1 MNRNWLLPEY
11 IEDILPPFSWRL
23 ERARRDILDLF
34 WSHGYELIQPPLLE
48 YLESLLT
55 GTGRDLDLKTFKL
68 VDELSGRHMGLR
80 ADITPQVAR
89 IDAHLMNYKGV
100 NRLCYSGSVLQTKP
114 DNMMGTREPLQI
126 GAELFGHAGLESD
139 FEIQSLMVEALALA
153 GVKEVVIDLGHVAIF
168 RALVSQSEKSAAREM
183 DLFQA
188 LQRKDARLLSELTA
202 DLDSGLKQAFRAL
215 PNLNGDIG
223 VLATAR
229 LQLPANTSGPRPAPI
244 HAALDELERLG
255 AMLSRRN
262 IRAAYDL
269 AELRGYHYHSG
280 IVFAAYAN
288 GFRDAVAKGG
298 RYDEV
303 GKAFGRARA
312 ATGFSMDLREALSN
326 GELPSRC
333 GVLAPNVSDTAELD
347 AAIALLR
354 KNGERVV
361 KELPGISADATEL
374 GCDRHLVFES
384 GKWQV
389 KLI

>member
-11 IEDILPPFSWRL
+11 IEDVLPPFSWRL
-23 ERARRDILDLF
+23 ERVRRDILDLF

-55 GTGRDLDLKTFKL
+55 GTGHDLDLKTFKL

-89 IDAHLMNYKGV
+89 IDAHLMNRKGV

-139 FEIQSLMVEALALA
+139 FEIQNLMVEALTLA
-153 GVKEVVIDLGHVAIF
+153 GVKDIVIDLGHVAIF
-168 RALVSQSEKSAAREM
+168 REMVAQSEQSKNREM

-188 LQRKDARLLSELTA
+188 LQRKDARALAELTA
-202 DLDSGLKQAFRAL
+202 DMDGKLKNAFAVL
-215 PNLNGDIG
+215 PELNGDIA
-223 VLATAR
+223 VLTRAR
-229 LQLPANTSGPRPAPI
+229 QVLPPNPNI
-244 HAALDELERLG
+244 HAALDELARLS
-255 AMLSRRN
+255 AMLGSCNVRVSF
-262 IRAAYDL
+262 DL

-280 IVFAAYAN
+280 IVFAAYAT

-303 GKAFGRARA
+303 GKAFGRARP
-312 ATGFSMDLREALSN
+312 ATGFSVDLREALSN
-326 GELPSRC
+326 GELPASR
-333 GVLAPNVSDTAELD
+333 GILVPYAHEDM
-347 AAIALLR
+347 ALTSVVARLR
-354 KNGERVV
+354 QAGERVV
-361 KELPGISADATEL
+361 TELPNVTSDATEL
-374 GCDRHLVFES
+374 GCDRRLVFVAGE
-384 GKWQV
+384 WQI

>member
-11 IEDILPPFSWRL
+11 IEDVLPPFSWRL
-23 ERARRDILDLF
+23 ERVRRDILDLF
-34 WSHGYELIQPPLLE
+34 WSHGYELIQPPMLE

-55 GTGRDLDLKTFKL
+55 GTGHDLDLKTFKL

-89 IDAHLMNYKGV
+89 IDAHLMNFKGV

-139 FEIQSLMVEALALA
+139 FEVQNLMVDALALA
-153 GVKEVVIDLGHVAIF
+153 GVTDIVIDLGHVAIF
-168 RALVSQSEKSAAREM
+168 RALVVQSEKSIAREM
-183 DLFQA
+183 ELFQA
-188 LQRKDARLLSELTA
+188 LQRKDARLLSELTSDMDA
-202 DLDSGLKQAFRAL
+202 ALAQAICAL
-215 PNLNGDIG
+215 PVLNGGSD
-223 VLATAR
+223 VLAIAR
-229 LQLPANTSGPRPAPI
+229 AQLPRNPTI
-244 HAALDELERLG
+244 HAALDELSRLG
-255 AMLSRRN
+255 AMLSRRS
-262 IRAAYDL
+262 IRVTFDL

-312 ATGFSMDLREALSN
+312 ATGFSIDLREALSN
-326 GELPSRC
+326 GELPPQR
-333 GVLAPNVSDTAELD
+333 GILAPCARDDVGLEQT
-347 AAIALLR
+347 IANLR
-354 KNGERVV
+354 KNGERIVN
-361 KELPGISADATEL
+361 ELPGVATDVTEL
-374 GCDRHLVFES
+374 GCDRRLVYEA
-384 GKWQV
+384 GAWQI

>member
-11 IEDILPPFSWRL
+11 IEDVLPPFSWRL

-34 WSHGYELIQPPLLE
+34 WSHGYELIQPPMLE

-55 GTGRDLDLKTFKL
+55 GTGHDLDLKTFKL

-139 FEIQSLMVEALALA
+139 FEIQNLMVEALALA
-153 GVKEVVIDLGHVAIF
+153 GVKDIIIDLGHVAIF
-168 RALVSQSEKSAAREM
+168 RALVAQSEKSLAREM

-202 DLDSGLKQAFRAL
+202 DMGVDLKRAFCAL
-215 PNLNGDIG
+215 PELNGEVD
-223 VLATAR
+223 VVAR
-229 LQLPANTSGPRPAPI
+229 ARQQLPVSTSI
-244 HAALDELERLG
+244 HAVLDELERLG
-255 AMLSRRN
+255 AMLRRRN
-262 IRAAYDL
+262 IKVTFDL

-326 GELPSRC
+326 GELPPRR
-333 GVLAPNVSDTAELD
+333 GVLAPHISPNGDLD
-347 AAIALLR
+347 NAIAVLR
-354 KNGERVV
+354 KKGERVV
-361 KELPGISADATEL
+361 VELPGAKADPEEL
-374 GCDRHLVFES
+374 GCDRRLVFES
-384 GKWQV
+384 GAWQV
-389 KLI
+389 KSI

>member
-11 IEDILPPFSWRL
+11 IEDVLPPFSWRL
-23 ERARRDILDLF
+23 ERVRRDILDLF

-55 GTGRDLDLKTFKL
+55 GTGHDLDLKTFKL

-89 IDAHLMNYKGV
+89 IDAHLMNRKGV

-139 FEIQSLMVEALALA
+139 FEIQNLMVEALTLA
-153 GVKEVVIDLGHVAIF
+153 GVKDIVIDLGHVAIF
-168 RALVSQSEKSAAREM
+168 REMVAQSEQSKNREM

-188 LQRKDARLLSELTA
+188 LQRKDARALAELTA
-202 DLDSGLKQAFRAL
+202 DMDGKLKNAFAVL
-215 PNLNGDIG
+215 PELNGDIA
-223 VLATAR
+223 VLTRAR
-229 LQLPANTSGPRPAPI
+229 QVLPPNPNI
-244 HAALDELERLG
+244 HAALGELARLS
-255 AMLSRRN
+255 AMLGSCNVRVSF
-262 IRAAYDL
+262 DL

-280 IVFAAYAN
+280 IVFAAYAT

-303 GKAFGRARA
+303 GKAFGRARP
-312 ATGFSMDLREALSN
+312 ATGFSVDLREALSN
-326 GELPSRC
+326 GELPASR
-333 GVLAPNVSDTAELD
+333 GILVPYADED
-347 AAIALLR
+347 MALTSVVARLR
-354 KNGERVV
+354 QAGERVV
-361 KELPGISADATEL
+361 TELPNVTSDATEL
-374 GCDRHLVFES
+374 GCDRRLVFVAGE
-384 GKWQV
+384 WQI

>member
-11 IEDILPPFSWRL
+11 IEDVLPPFSWRL

-34 WSHGYELIQPPLLE
+34 WGYGYELIQPPLLE

-55 GTGRDLDLKTFKL
+55 GTGHDLDLKTFKL

-114 DNMMGTREPLQI
+114 DNLMGTREPLQI

-139 FEIQSLMVEALALA
+139 FEIQNLMVEALALA
-153 GVKEVVIDLGHVAIF
+153 GVKDIVIDLGHVAIF
-168 RALVSQSEKSAAREM
+168 RALVSQSEKSIAREM
-183 DLFQA
+183 DLFHA

-202 DLDSGLKQAFRAL
+202 DLDSDLMRAFCAL
-215 PNLNGDIG
+215 PNLNGDSD
-223 VLATAR
+223 VLAKAR
-229 LQLPANTSGPRPAPI
+229 QQLPENPSI
-244 HAALDELERLG
+244 HAALDELGRLG
-255 AMLSRRN
+255 TMLSRHS
-262 IRAAYDL
+262 IKVTYDL

-326 GELPSRC
+326 GELPPRR
-333 GVLAPNVSDTAELD
+333 GVLAPNVSDDMALD
-347 AAIALLR
+347 KAIALLR

-361 KELPGISADATEL
+361 KELPGVKADPTEL
-374 GCDRHLVFES
+374 GCDRRMVFES
-384 GKWQV
+384 GAWQI
-389 KLI
+389 KSI

>member
-11 IEDILPPFSWRL
+11 IEDVLPPFSWRM
-23 ERARRDILDLF
+23 ERVRRGILDLF
-34 WSHGYELIQPPLLE
+34 WSHGYELIQPPMLE

-55 GTGRDLDLKTFKL
+55 GTGHDLDLKTFKL

-89 IDAHLMNYKGV
+89 IDAHLMNRKGV

-139 FEIQSLMVEALALA
+139 FEIQNLMVEALALA
-153 GVKEVVIDLGHVAIF
+153 GVKEIIIDLGHVAIF
-168 RALVSQSEKSAAREM
+168 RALVTQSEQSKAREL

-188 LQRKDARLLSELTA
+188 LQRKDARALAELTTDMEGA
-202 DLDSGLKQAFRAL
+202 HKNAFTVLPDLNGDMDVLVRARRAL
-215 PNLNGDIG
+215 PPN
-223 VLATAR
+223 
-229 LQLPANTSGPRPAPI
+229 PSI
-244 HAALDELERLG
+244 HAALDELSRLG
-255 AMLSRRN
+255 GMLNSRR
-262 IRAAYDL
+262 IRVSFDL

-280 IVFAAYAN
+280 IVFAAYAA

-303 GKAFGRARA
+303 GKAFGRARP

-326 GELPSRC
+326 GELPSPR
-333 GVLAPNVSDTAELD
+333 GILAPHVGQDD
-347 AAIALLR
+347 ALGNTIARLR
-354 KNGERVV
+354 ESGERVV
-361 KELPGISADATEL
+361 IELPGVKGDAAEL
-374 GCDRHLVFES
+374 GCERRLVFAAGE
-384 GKWQV
+384 WQV
-389 KLI
+389 KPI

>member
-11 IEDILPPFSWRL
+11 IEDVLPPFSWRL
-23 ERARRDILDLF
+23 EQVRRAILDLF

-55 GTGRDLDLKTFKL
+55 GTGHDLDLKTFKL
-68 VDELSGRHMGLR
+68 VDELSGRHMGIR

-89 IDAHLMNYKGV
+89 IDAHLMNYQGV

-139 FEIQSLMVEALALA
+139 FEIQNLMVEALALA
-153 GVKEVVIDLGHVAIF
+153 GVGNIVIDLGHVAIF
-168 RALVSQSEKSAAREM
+168 RALVAQSEKSVAREM

-188 LQRKDARLLSELTA
+188 LQSKDARLLAELTA
-202 DLDSGLKQAFRAL
+202 GFDERLKRAFCAL
-215 PNLNGDIG
+215 PDLNGDT
-223 VLATAR
+223 ATLLRAR
-229 LQLPANTSGPRPAPI
+229 QQLPAISSI
-244 HAALDELERLG
+244 HAALDELNRLG
-255 AMLSRRN
+255 TMLSQRG
-262 IRAAYDL
+262 ISVTFDL

-280 IVFAAYAN
+280 IVFAAYAQ

-303 GKAFGRARA
+303 GKSFGRARP

-326 GELPSRC
+326 GELPQRR
-333 GVLAPNVSDTAELD
+333 GVLAPHGGEND
-347 AAIALLR
+347 ALREFIAALR

-361 KELPGISADATEL
+361 VELPGIAANPVEL
-374 GCDRHLVFES
+374 GCDRRLVFKS
-384 GKWQV
+384 GTWQI
-389 KLI
+389 KSI

>member
-229 LQLPANTSGPRPAPI
+229 LQLPANTSGPTPAPI